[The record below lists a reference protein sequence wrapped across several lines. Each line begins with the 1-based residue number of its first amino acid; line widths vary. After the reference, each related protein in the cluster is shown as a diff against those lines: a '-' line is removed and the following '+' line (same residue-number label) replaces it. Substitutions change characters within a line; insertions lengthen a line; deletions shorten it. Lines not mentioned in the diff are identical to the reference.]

1 MKNLVKRVLN
11 FFSNKKS
18 KLNSQ
23 DFWFPVSELEQNNP
37 NRIIV
42 PIPSLKK

>member
-18 KLNSQ
+18 MSNSQ
-23 DFWFPVSELEQNNP
+23 DFWIPVTKEEQNNP
-37 NRIIV
+37 NRIKVEI
-42 PIPSLKK
+42 